1 MSSTTVASRAY
12 AVVPAKRSRWS
23 RGGAYRPRSAPA
35 AGSARHRADAGRRDR
50 AARSPDRQPAS
61 CRRSFRRGYRARA
74 APSTRHHWRPRPDRQ
89 PVPGCVGRDVLAGA
103 CVPTSGPAGAVP
115 VRVRSRSSA
124 GLRWR
129 RGRLWHPRRQHRP
142 LRTGPGS
149 GDRCEGRRFAPLAR
163 RIYVPG
169 ILSSQPSQ
177 VCPPAHG
184 TVPERRANVQKG
196 ARPRGT
202 DRRYSVPFRGSAGRR
217 NDAGTRWLGCC
228 PPEMSTG
235 ETHPRAK
242 RPMNRAKT
250 PLRRRAA
257 PIVLACNASTSLGI
271 GERAK
276 LIIGDEPAA
285 WVGANG
291 RGLWESLT
299 TSLGKDGV
307 DARLFLIGTR
317 YPADPTHWWQTVIDG
332 GDTATRRVFHITGD
346 ARQWKSWREVQRCNP
361 MVKQSQVFAAQ
372 LRAEH
377 TDAKKSAP
385 ARFTFQRIRLN
396 ARMHGKTAD
405 SVLIQPSA
413 VDTLLARPPA
423 PRAGACIV
431 AIDMGGAT
439 GWSGGTAVWESGR
452 IECFAVCPQTAE
464 AMEVQD
470 GRDTGDYRALA
481 DLGVL
486 VESGVNVPSGD
497 LIAGE
502 IRQRW
507 PEALCII
514 GDIYRL
520 PQLQEAFDGE
530 LPIHLRKWK
539 WAEQT
544 QDVTTFRRLATDGPP
559 LLSLADD
566 GTREI
571 FTVSLSETI
580 VEGDSLGNVRVSK
593 MRGDRRSR
601 NDVISAA
608 VMATWGL
615 TSHISMLA

>member
-50 AARSPDRQPAS
+50 AARSPDPQPAS

-169 ILSSQPSQ
+169 ILSSQPPQ

-217 NDAGTRWLGCC
+217 KDAGTRWLGCC

-257 PIVLACNASTSLGI
+257 PIEMLTEQQLAILRSEPSANRVAKAISLAGVTQVTVADAV
-271 GERAK
+271 GLPQRYVSDVARQRYRTNRRERAEVLRLLRLLHRGPLPAIPPRSVEVTRTELRRRLLADTILGTDTAFD
-276 LIIGDEPAA
+276 LIEEIAAILGVKWSHAPCIGLRGSIGGAVAPTAERIGADPGTDEPF
-285 WVGANG
+285 
-291 RGLWESLT
+291 ESPL
-299 TSLGKDGV
+299 
-307 DARLFLIGTR
+307 
-317 YPADPTHWWQTVIDG
+317 
-332 GDTATRRVFHITGD
+332 
-346 ARQWKSWREVQRCNP
+346 
-361 MVKQSQVFAAQ
+361 
-372 LRAEH
+372 
-377 TDAKKSAP
+377 
-385 ARFTFQRIRLN
+385 
-396 ARMHGKTAD
+396 
-405 SVLIQPSA
+405 
-413 VDTLLARPPA
+413 
-423 PRAGACIV
+423 
-431 AIDMGGAT
+431 
-439 GWSGGTAVWESGR
+439 
-452 IECFAVCPQTAE
+452 
-464 AMEVQD
+464 D
-470 GRDTGDYRALA
+470 GRSL
-481 DLGVL
+481 
-486 VESGVNVPSGD
+486 
-497 LIAGE
+497 
-502 IRQRW
+502 RW
-507 PEALCII
+507 KEAEEALCPIAIREWHANNIDDMMII
-514 GDIYRL
+514 
-520 PQLQEAFDGE
+520 EC
-530 LPIHLRKWK
+530 IHTEPWD
-539 WAEQT
+539 A
-544 QDVTTFRRLATDGPP
+544 
-559 LLSLADD
+559 
-566 GTREI
+566 
-571 FTVSLSETI
+571 
-580 VEGDSLGNVRVSK
+580 VSK
-593 MRGDRRSR
+593 AWWERFPAAPKEPVASALWPVARSDDPLDADHSRCRRGPARRRDQRRASQDAVHPRTAPYQRQGAPCLAARDDAKPTSSDRR
-601 NDVISAA
+601 
-608 VMATWGL
+608 T
-615 TSHISMLA
+615 

>member
-50 AARSPDRQPAS
+50 AARSPDPQPAS

-74 APSTRHHWRPRPDRQ
+74 TPSTRHHWRPRPDRQ

-217 NDAGTRWLGCC
+217 KDAGTCWLGCC
-228 PPEMSTG
+228 PPELSTG

-250 PLRRRAA
+250 SLRRRAA
-257 PIVLACNASTSLGI
+257 PNGNCTGGARSWYASSCKDITTNAARDRLPVRPRTPVVWSA
-271 GERAK
+271 RR
-276 LIIGDEPAA
+276 
-285 WVGANG
+285 GAS
-291 RGLWESLT
+291 R
-299 TSLGKDGV
+299 
-307 DARLFLIGTR
+307 I
-317 YPADPTHWWQTVIDG
+317 
-332 GDTATRRVFHITGD
+332 ATP
-346 ARQWKSWREVQRCNP
+346 K
-361 MVKQSQVFAAQ
+361 
-372 LRAEH
+372 
-377 TDAKKSAP
+377 
-385 ARFTFQRIRLN
+385 
-396 ARMHGKTAD
+396 
-405 SVLIQPSA
+405 
-413 VDTLLARPPA
+413 RPPA
-423 PRAGACIV
+423 RCRLWVWAARGAVTTACI
-431 AIDMGGAT
+431 
-439 GWSGGTAVWESGR
+439 
-452 IECFAVCPQTAE
+452 
-464 AMEVQD
+464 
-470 GRDTGDYRALA
+470 
-481 DLGVL
+481 
-486 VESGVNVPSGD
+486 
-497 LIAGE
+497 
-502 IRQRW
+502 
-507 PEALCII
+507 
-514 GDIYRL
+514 
-520 PQLQEAFDGE
+520 
-530 LPIHLRKWK
+530 
-539 WAEQT
+539 
-544 QDVTTFRRLATDGPP
+544 
-559 LLSLADD
+559 
-566 GTREI
+566 
-571 FTVSLSETI
+571 
-580 VEGDSLGNVRVSK
+580 
-593 MRGDRRSR
+593 RSMPR
-601 NDVISAA
+601 
-608 VMATWGL
+608 
-615 TSHISMLA
+615 

>member
-50 AARSPDRQPAS
+50 AARSPDPQPAS

-169 ILSSQPSQ
+169 ILSSQPPQ

-217 NDAGTRWLGCC
+217 KDAGTRWLGCC

-257 PIVLACNASTSLGI
+257 PNRKS
-271 GERAK
+271 
-276 LIIGDEPAA
+276 II
-285 WVGANG
+285 
-291 RGLWESLT
+291 
-299 TSLGKDGV
+299 
-307 DARLFLIGTR
+307 
-317 YPADPTHWWQTVIDG
+317 
-332 GDTATRRVFHITGD
+332 
-346 ARQWKSWREVQRCNP
+346 
-361 MVKQSQVFAAQ
+361 KQ
-372 LRAEH
+372 
-377 TDAKKSAP
+377 
-385 ARFTFQRIRLN
+385 
-396 ARMHGKTAD
+396 G
-405 SVLIQPSA
+405 
-413 VDTLLARPPA
+413 
-423 PRAGACIV
+423 C
-431 AIDMGGAT
+431 
-439 GWSGGTAVWESGR
+439 
-452 IECFAVCPQTAE
+452 
-464 AMEVQD
+464 
-470 GRDTGDYRALA
+470 
-481 DLGVL
+481 
-486 VESGVNVPSGD
+486 
-497 LIAGE
+497 
-502 IRQRW
+502 
-507 PEALCII
+507 
-514 GDIYRL
+514 
-520 PQLQEAFDGE
+520 
-530 LPIHLRKWK
+530 
-539 WAEQT
+539 
-544 QDVTTFRRLATDGPP
+544 
-559 LLSLADD
+559 
-566 GTREI
+566 
-571 FTVSLSETI
+571 
-580 VEGDSLGNVRVSK
+580 
-593 MRGDRRSR
+593 
-601 NDVISAA
+601 
-608 VMATWGL
+608 
-615 TSHISMLA
+615 

>member
-1 MSSTTVASRAY
+1 MVLVPSATAGGVPLVLARLVEGLSTHQCAGGPWRLEDRRNCSQVSPCAGRLPSGRGPNADRPSMSWATSTARRIAAATWIMSSTTVASRAY

-50 AARSPDRQPAS
+50 AARSPDPQPAS

-217 NDAGTRWLGCC
+217 KDAGTRWLGCC

-257 PIVLACNASTSLGI
+257 PPARSKIA
-271 GERAK
+271 R
-276 LIIGDEPAA
+276 IGDSPYG
-285 WVGANG
+285 VVCITSH
-291 RGLWESLT
+291 SLT
-299 TSLGKDGV
+299 TSVLKNGIGRVTNVASLSVLTPHSSVVASAGGNRYVTRFRVARTFPKSSSPRKSCQLTYTSVVLDWHRATSVIGLESKPPTPSV
-307 DARLFLIGTR
+307 ACRTDTTVVESSSGFVERLTIQSSSSADASSGSPEVTRTDSTASSSGTSGSAAPTQ
-317 YPADPTHWWQTVIDG
+317 PASSSSERTTPLHVCTKRIPSHRQTHWITRFPGVV
-332 GDTATRRVFHITGD
+332 AT
-346 ARQWKSWREVQRCNP
+346 
-361 MVKQSQVFAAQ
+361 
-372 LRAEH
+372 L
-377 TDAKKSAP
+377 
-385 ARFTFQRIRLN
+385 
-396 ARMHGKTAD
+396 
-405 SVLIQPSA
+405 
-413 VDTLLARPPA
+413 PP
-423 PRAGACIV
+423 P
-431 AIDMGGAT
+431 
-439 GWSGGTAVWESGR
+439 
-452 IECFAVCPQTAE
+452 
-464 AMEVQD
+464 
-470 GRDTGDYRALA
+470 
-481 DLGVL
+481 
-486 VESGVNVPSGD
+486 VP
-497 LIAGE
+497 
-502 IRQRW
+502 
-507 PEALCII
+507 
-514 GDIYRL
+514 
-520 PQLQEAFDGE
+520 
-530 LPIHLRKWK
+530 
-539 WAEQT
+539 T
-544 QDVTTFRRLATDGPP
+544 
-559 LLSLADD
+559 
-566 GTREI
+566 
-571 FTVSLSETI
+571 
-580 VEGDSLGNVRVSK
+580 
-593 MRGDRRSR
+593 
-601 NDVISAA
+601 
-608 VMATWGL
+608 
-615 TSHISMLA
+615 

>member
-50 AARSPDRQPAS
+50 AARSPDPQPAS

-169 ILSSQPSQ
+169 ILSSEPSQ
-177 VCPPAHG
+177 VCLPAHG

-217 NDAGTRWLGCC
+217 KDAGTRWLGCC

-257 PIVLACNASTSLGI
+257 PHSDPGVLRWLHAVSSLWRKSEI
-271 GERAK
+271 RTRPDRSRSVHWTAWRWARNRRLERLLDA
-276 LIIGDEPAA
+276 
-285 WVGANG
+285 
-291 RGLWESLT
+291 GL
-299 TSLGKDGV
+299 V
-307 DARLFLIGTR
+307 R
-317 YPADPTHWWQTVIDG
+317 
-332 GDTATRRVFHITGD
+332 
-346 ARQWKSWREVQRCNP
+346 
-361 MVKQSQVFAAQ
+361 
-372 LRAEH
+372 
-377 TDAKKSAP
+377 
-385 ARFTFQRIRLN
+385 
-396 ARMHGKTAD
+396 GKT
-405 SVLIQPSA
+405 V
-413 VDTLLARPPA
+413 
-423 PRAGACIV
+423 G
-431 AIDMGGAT
+431 IDAT
-439 GWSGGTAVWESGR
+439 ALEANAAMRS
-452 IECFAVCPQTAE
+452 IER
-464 AMEVQD
+464 
-470 GRDTGDYRALA
+470 RDTGESYEAFVRSLAEASGVETPTRA
-481 DLGVL
+481 DL
-486 VESGVNVPSGD
+486 
-497 LIAGE
+497 A
-502 IRQRW
+502 R
-507 PEALCII
+507 
-514 GDIYRL
+514 
-520 PQLQEAFDGE
+520 FD
-530 LPIHLRKWK
+530 
-539 WAEQT
+539 
-544 QDVTTFRRLATDGPP
+544 
-559 LLSLADD
+559 
-566 GTREI
+566 
-571 FTVSLSETI
+571 
-580 VEGDSLGNVRVSK
+580 
-593 MRGDRRSR
+593 RSR
-601 NDVISAA
+601 KNKKTSNNEWKSPRGSAN
-608 VMATWGL
+608 
-615 TSHISMLA
+615 

>member
-1 MSSTTVASRAY
+1 MSWRRSTARRIAAATWIMSSTTVASRAY

-50 AARSPDRQPAS
+50 AARSPDPQPAS

-169 ILSSQPSQ
+169 ILSSEPSQ

-217 NDAGTRWLGCC
+217 KDAGTCWLGCC
-228 PPEMSTG
+228 PPELSTG

-257 PIVLACNASTSLGI
+257 PLS
-271 GERAK
+271 
-276 LIIGDEPAA
+276 
-285 WVGANG
+285 
-291 RGLWESLT
+291 ESPT
-299 TSLGKDGV
+299 TSPTRATISCARFLQNSSNISMEKPSTQARSSGSPGIMQLRSLRLKPPSVPWDRAFSAISLKYSRGYASLRCRF
-307 DARLFLIGTR
+307 DAFKTGTR
-317 YPADPTHWWQTVIDG
+317 LQMPSNLAWG
-332 GDTATRRVFHITGD
+332 RLKR
-346 ARQWKSWREVQRCNP
+346 
-361 MVKQSQVFAAQ
+361 
-372 LRAEH
+372 LRA
-377 TDAKKSAP
+377 
-385 ARFTFQRIRLN
+385 F
-396 ARMHGKTAD
+396 
-405 SVLIQPSA
+405 
-413 VDTLLARPPA
+413 
-423 PRAGACIV
+423 
-431 AIDMGGAT
+431 
-439 GWSGGTAVWESGR
+439 
-452 IECFAVCPQTAE
+452 
-464 AMEVQD
+464 
-470 GRDTGDYRALA
+470 
-481 DLGVL
+481 LG
-486 VESGVNVPSGD
+486 
-497 LIAGE
+497 
-502 IRQRW
+502 
-507 PEALCII
+507 
-514 GDIYRL
+514 
-520 PQLQEAFDGE
+520 
-530 LPIHLRKWK
+530 
-539 WAEQT
+539 
-544 QDVTTFRRLATDGPP
+544 
-559 LLSLADD
+559 
-566 GTREI
+566 
-571 FTVSLSETI
+571 
-580 VEGDSLGNVRVSK
+580 
-593 MRGDRRSR
+593 
-601 NDVISAA
+601 
-608 VMATWGL
+608 
-615 TSHISMLA
+615 

>member
-1 MSSTTVASRAY
+1 MVLVPSATAGGVPLVLARLVEGLSTHQCAGGPWRLEDRRNCSQVSPCAGRLPSGRGPNADRPSMSWATSTARRIAAATWIMSSTTVASRAY

-50 AARSPDRQPAS
+50 AARSPDPQPAS
-61 CRRSFRRGYRARA
+61 CRRSFRRGYPARA
-74 APSTRHHWRPRPDRQ
+74 APSTGHHWRPRPDRQ

-217 NDAGTRWLGCC
+217 KDAGTCWLGCC

-257 PIVLACNASTSLGI
+257 PFAVVEGYRSTPPDRALMRELLDCALGSVKRFEVGGRQVAASVVHHVGLALYVRADAAGIVEGFSVDRIAADVRLDKGTTKRGIAVLRRLRAFRSTRASRRRPACHRINVGGLDWPGVR
-271 GERAK
+271 ERAK
-276 LIIGDEPAA
+276 REPSGCAA
-285 WVGANG
+285 QPLSGCAAQPLKGYTEGHVRTAAV
-291 RGLWESLT
+291 REESTDGST
-299 TSLGKDGV
+299 TFGSSPTV
-307 DARLFLIGTR
+307 AYSPTR
-317 YPADPTHWWQTVIDG
+317 EAGPALPPADE
-332 GDTATRRVFHITGD
+332 FD
-346 ARQWKSWREVQRCNP
+346 ALPGR
-361 MVKQSQVFAAQ
+361 
-372 LRAEH
+372 
-377 TDAKKSAP
+377 
-385 ARFTFQRIRLN
+385 
-396 ARMHGKTAD
+396 HG
-405 SVLIQPSA
+405 L
-413 VDTLLARPPA
+413 
-423 PRAGACIV
+423 
-431 AIDMGGAT
+431 
-439 GWSGGTAVWESGR
+439 GR
-452 IECFAVCPQTAE
+452 
-464 AMEVQD
+464 
-470 GRDTGDYRALA
+470 
-481 DLGVL
+481 
-486 VESGVNVPSGD
+486 
-497 LIAGE
+497 
-502 IRQRW
+502 
-507 PEALCII
+507 
-514 GDIYRL
+514 
-520 PQLQEAFDGE
+520 
-530 LPIHLRKWK
+530 
-539 WAEQT
+539 
-544 QDVTTFRRLATDGPP
+544 
-559 LLSLADD
+559 
-566 GTREI
+566 
-571 FTVSLSETI
+571 
-580 VEGDSLGNVRVSK
+580 
-593 MRGDRRSR
+593 
-601 NDVISAA
+601 
-608 VMATWGL
+608 
-615 TSHISMLA
+615 

>member
-1 MSSTTVASRAY
+1 MNTGPEQSVEELVTALSCAHRMSVDSVKRHPDLGAALLRRRPNQSLRQRGRRQLDPSRRGEGAAEGTGGRRYLCRQRRLGRLVEGLSTHQCAGGPWRLEDRRNCSQVSPCAGRLPSGRGPNADRPSMSWATSTARRIAAATWIMSSTTVASRAY

-50 AARSPDRQPAS
+50 AARSPDPQPAS
-61 CRRSFRRGYRARA
+61 CRRSFRRGYPARA

-257 PIVLACNASTSLGI
+257 PSGF
-271 GERAK
+271 GE
-276 LIIGDEPAA
+276 
-285 WVGANG
+285 
-291 RGLWESLT
+291 
-299 TSLGKDGV
+299 
-307 DARLFLIGTR
+307 
-317 YPADPTHWWQTVIDG
+317 
-332 GDTATRRVFHITGD
+332 TRRL
-346 ARQWKSWREVQRCNP
+346 C
-361 MVKQSQVFAAQ
+361 MV
-372 LRAEH
+372 R
-377 TDAKKSAP
+377 
-385 ARFTFQRIRLN
+385 RRRW
-396 ARMHGKTAD
+396 
-405 SVLIQPSA
+405 
-413 VDTLLARPPA
+413 
-423 PRAGACIV
+423 
-431 AIDMGGAT
+431 AID
-439 GWSGGTAVWESGR
+439 
-452 IECFAVCPQTAE
+452 
-464 AMEVQD
+464 
-470 GRDTGDYRALA
+470 
-481 DLGVL
+481 
-486 VESGVNVPSGD
+486 PSPS
-497 LIAGE
+497 
-502 IRQRW
+502 W
-507 PEALCII
+507 PHC
-514 GDIYRL
+514 
-520 PQLQEAFDGE
+520 
-530 LPIHLRKWK
+530 
-539 WAEQT
+539 
-544 QDVTTFRRLATDGPP
+544 
-559 LLSLADD
+559 S
-566 GTREI
+566 
-571 FTVSLSETI
+571 
-580 VEGDSLGNVRVSK
+580 
-593 MRGDRRSR
+593 
-601 NDVISAA
+601 
-608 VMATWGL
+608 
-615 TSHISMLA
+615 

>member
-50 AARSPDRQPAS
+50 AARSPDPQPAS

-169 ILSSQPSQ
+169 ILSSEPSQ

-217 NDAGTRWLGCC
+217 KDAGTCWLGCC
-228 PPEMSTG
+228 PPELSTG

-257 PIVLACNASTSLGI
+257 PNRPSVRSSRRECAAGSDNAPHP
-271 GERAK
+271 R
-276 LIIGDEPAA
+276 PASRSRPPT
-285 WVGANG
+285 G
-291 RGLWESLT
+291 RGA
-299 TSLGKDGV
+299 TSRDRGRSPVMGTNDRGRELGWRSGFRSFRV
-307 DARLFLIGTR
+307 RPGLHSRRPAGRAAHDAAG
-317 YPADPTHWWQTVIDG
+317 
-332 GDTATRRVFHITGD
+332 RRDLLVPG
-346 ARQWKSWREVQRCNP
+346 
-361 MVKQSQVFAAQ
+361 AA
-372 LRAEH
+372 
-377 TDAKKSAP
+377 
-385 ARFTFQRIRLN
+385 
-396 ARMHGKTAD
+396 
-405 SVLIQPSA
+405 
-413 VDTLLARPPA
+413 
-423 PRAGACIV
+423 
-431 AIDMGGAT
+431 
-439 GWSGGTAVWESGR
+439 SGR
-452 IECFAVCPQTAE
+452 IPDFPVTRSHPPASWPSAANSSICRT
-464 AMEVQD
+464 
-470 GRDTGDYRALA
+470 YRKT
-481 DLGVL
+481 
-486 VESGVNVPSGD
+486 
-497 LIAGE
+497 AGE
-502 IRQRW
+502 ESR
-507 PEALCII
+507 
-514 GDIYRL
+514 
-520 PQLQEAFDGE
+520 
-530 LPIHLRKWK
+530 
-539 WAEQT
+539 
-544 QDVTTFRRLATDGPP
+544 
-559 LLSLADD
+559 
-566 GTREI
+566 
-571 FTVSLSETI
+571 
-580 VEGDSLGNVRVSK
+580 
-593 MRGDRRSR
+593 RRSPVANR
-601 NDVISAA
+601 W
-608 VMATWGL
+608 MRP
-615 TSHISMLA
+615 